1 MTGKCWQTC
10 CLGVV
15 QGVTEYLPV
24 SSSAHVTALS
34 YVMRWP
40 APGLALNAVLHLGSA
55 LSLGYYFRHTLA
67 DMALACNPFVAP
79 APLPTQHRQLAGQLL
94 LSTLPA
100 GMTGLLLEKPLSQH
114 TRHPGYLIPG
124 LVTGAVVLWQAAS
137 SPSQQDALSW
147 KSAWWIGW
155 GQALAL
161 IPGLSR
167 SGMTLSCAR
176 FLGLNTTTALR
187 FSFLS
192 GLPLMAAS
200 GLFQLRHVLSPP
212 RLPWSHLVGA
222 LASATVSSW
231 LSLRWLTHHL
241 SNRHLKGLA
250 LYRLGLAA
258 YLGYQLWNR
267 RSSHV

>member
-1 MTGKCWQTC
+1 MTDKFWQTC
-10 CLGVV
+10 SLGVL

-40 APGLALNAVLHLGSA
+40 VPGLALNAVLHLGSA

-67 DMALACNPFVAP
+67 NMAQACNPFTQPSANN
-79 APLPTQHRQLAGQLL
+79 LQHRKMAGQLF

-100 GMTGLLLEKPLSQH
+100 GLIGLLLEKPLSQH

-124 LVTGAVVLWQAAS
+124 LAIGAMVLWQAAR
-137 SPSQQDALSW
+137 SPSQQHELSW
-147 KSAWWIGW
+147 QSAWWIGCS
-155 GQALAL
+155 QSLAL

-176 FLGLNTTTALR
+176 FLGLDPTTAVR

-212 RLPWSHLVGA
+212 RLHWTHLAGG
-222 LASATVSSW
+222 LASAATSSW
-231 LSLRWLTHHL
+231 LSLRWLAHHV
-241 SNRHLKGLA
+241 SNRNLKNLA

-267 RSSHV
+267 RSAHV